1 MRGYAVSVFGFLD
14 GTGHAHGGFADV
26 VLRRRVLA
34 SLGQMHRA
42 THLVPRDLPR
52 RDDLTIPNRKPFE
65 AALTELD
72 EAWSGGPYTEL
83 ARQLIR
89 DRTAH
94 LDETFARY
102 DALVP
107 HVLSTV
113 DSWVV
118 THGEPHAGN
127 VMTLDGDI
135 ALIDWDTLALA
146 PRERDLCMIEPHDAH
161 DRAAYSV
168 AADPAAMEL
177 YRLWWDLSEIC
188 GYTTQF
194 RAPHADDENTRVAWR
209 SLLGYLGR

>member
-1 MRGYAVSVFGFLD
+1 
-14 GTGHAHGGFADV
+14 
-26 VLRRRVLA
+26 
-34 SLGQMHRA
+34 MHRA

-146 PRERDLCMIEPHDAH
+146 PRERDLWMIEPHDAH

-177 YRLWWDLSEIC
+177 YRC
-188 GYTTQF
+188 GGTSRRSVATQ
-194 RAPHADDENTRVAWR
+194 RSSGHRMPTMRTPGSRGDPCSVISDGEPPRGRHQPTPARRSGVCPAGPAGGGPGLRVAAAW
-209 SLLGYLGR
+209 